1 MKSEPAQ
8 SQAAPEAH
16 PCDDYP
22 CYRLAF
28 EDHDFLNADE
38 LRAVR
43 LQIEFLKPERRL
55 REDGVASTV
64 VVFGSARLLS
74 EDAARSECTRL
85 EAELRERPSD
95 AQLSADLA
103 VARRRFAYARY
114 YDEAQ
119 RFTTLVS
126 ERFQRDGRLDFV
138 VCTGGGP
145 GIMEA
150 ANRGAHEAGL
160 RSIGFNIHL
169 PREQRPNPY
178 ITPDLCFRFHYFA
191 LRKLHFLLRAR
202 ALVAFPGGYGTLDE
216 LFEVLTLVQTGKSKR
231 LPIVLV
237 GAAFWRRAIDFDF
250 LLAEGMIAAEDA
262 KLFTIVDTAEEA
274 VAAVCDFYGGVA
286 PK

>member
-8 SQAAPEAH
+8 TPPPEAH
-16 PCDDYP
+16 PSDDNP

-28 EDHDFLNADE
+28 EDRDFLNADE

-55 REDGVASTV
+55 REDGVASTI
-64 VVFGSARLLS
+64 VVFGGARLLP
-74 EDAARSECTRL
+74 EDAAHSECARL
-85 EAELRERPSD
+85 EAGLRERPSD
-95 AQLSADLA
+95 TQLSADLA
-103 VARRRFAYARY
+103 IARRKLAYARY
-114 YDEAQ
+114 YGEAQ

-250 LLAEGMIAAEDA
+250 LVAEGMIAAEDA

-274 VAAVCDFYGGVA
+274 VAAVCDFYGGV
-286 PK
+286 PPE